1 MNERYAHDASL
12 RTHAPGSRPHASER
26 DLAAGLRGKKG
37 QFPKPLFFAV
47 VPTIKRKQQ
56 EKEEAAEGVWCVA
69 PFFTAPK
76 AARGEPH
83 YAAAKQS
90 CKEATNERNSTMTHG
105 SRQVA
110 AAGFS
115 LTRNE
120 TPARGRPA
128 RSLASLQVSKGQD
141 SAENI
146 KTKAEKAKWKMHCSP

>member
-69 PFFTAPK
+69 RFFTAPK

-83 YAAAKQS
+83 YAAAKLS
-90 CKEATNERNSTMTHG
+90 KAAKATNGTSIHDPSIQISNGERVG
-105 SRQVA
+105 
-110 AAGFS
+110 AG
-115 LTRNE
+115 
-120 TPARGRPA
+120 
-128 RSLASLQVSKGQD
+128 AS
-141 SAENI
+141 
-146 KTKAEKAKWKMHCSP
+146 